1 MKKRIFA
8 LAICVALGVVS
19 ASCVFAANENTDKEK
34 RMEFK
39 EPENQVIGKITSID
53 ENNIVISVAKRKEM
67 EKPADKKDGSNP
79 PEKKEFNKD
88 NANKERQEI
97 NMDEF
102 FTLTG
107 ETKTINIKNADFG
120 KDIDFKDFK
129 PEDNNKENNKEKMDE
144 LYKNAKD
151 KTYANYKVGE
161 YVSIE
166 CTDSTYKTAKTVRN
180 GRMMGMR
187 GRGDRFDGKKPEEK
201 KQ

>member
-8 LAICVALGVVS
+8 LAMCLVLGVVS
-19 ASCVFAANENTDKEK
+19 ASSVFAANENTDREK

-53 ENNIVISVAKRKEM
+53 ENNIVISVAKRKEI
-67 EKPADKKDGSNP
+67 EKPVDKNDGSNP
-79 PEKKEFNKD
+79 PEKKEFKKD
-88 NANKERQEI
+88 DANKERPEI
-97 NMDEF
+97 NMDDF

-120 KDIDFKDFK
+120 KDIDYKDFK
-129 PEDNNKENNKEKMDE
+129 PEDNNKENNKEKMAE

-180 GRMMGMR
+180 GSMVGMR
-187 GRGDRFDGKKPEEK
+187 GRDDRFDGKKPEEK
-201 KQ
+201 K